1 MRELDV
7 KSGMARRILSI
18 DALRGFDMM
27 WIMGFG
33 QTLRKVGEVV
43 GTDWGA
49 ALAYQM
55 KHVYWAGLHL
65 HDLIFPTFIF
75 LAGASWP
82 FSLEK
87 HCAKG
92 MTDGQIFFRHVLKR
106 FVLLFCLGLITS
118 GLLGFNFIK
127 LRYMS
132 VLGRIACAW
141 FVAATTLLF
150 LKPRKTAVAFVLMLA
165 GYMLALRFLPGL
177 IDPGCTKPWS
187 SDTGNLV
194 FMFDRMVTGVHFEKF
209 GGEGI
214 LSAFF
219 GTSGCAYLGIFSGLM
234 LKREDWTAMRKSVT
248 LAAFSSALSAA
259 GVAASTVCPCVKNM
273 WSPTFVLMSGA
284 IASALLAL
292 FHWLIDVKGWTGW
305 SFFFRVIGMNAITI
319 YVLRCFVDFS
329 VTSRR
334 FLWGTLKLLP
344 QEWSEPVVL
353 AGSFIVCWVLLLFLY
368 RKKIFLKV

>member
-1 MRELDV
+1 MEGPC
-7 KSGMARRILSI
+7 SGNVAKGRILSI

-55 KHVYWAGLHL
+55 KHVYWTGLHI
-65 HDLIFPTFIF
+65 HDMIFPTFVF

-82 FSLEK
+82 FSLARQR
-87 HCAKG
+87 AKG
-92 MTDGQIFFRHVLKR
+92 LTDGQIFFRRVLKR
-106 FVLLFCLGLITS
+106 FVILFCLGLLTS
-118 GLLGFNFIK
+118 GILGFNFMR
-127 LRYMS
+127 LLYMS

-150 LKPRKTAVAFVLMLA
+150 LKPRKTVVAAVVMFF
-165 GYMLALRFLPGL
+165 GYWAALRYLPGL
-177 IDPGCTKPWS
+177 IEPGCDPCA
-187 SDTGNLV
+187 
-194 FMFDRMVTGVHFEKF
+194 MI

-214 LSAFF
+214 LAAFF
-219 GTSGCAYLGIFSGLM
+219 GASGCAYLGIFSGLI
-234 LKREDWTAMRKSVT
+234 LQRAGWTAERKSAT
-248 LAAFSSALSAA
+248 LAAFSIALSAA
-259 GVAASTVCPCVKNM
+259 AVAASTVCPCVKVIV
-273 WSPTFVLMSGA
+273 WTPTFVLVTCA

-292 FHWLIDVKGWTGW
+292 FHWLIDVRGWAGW

-319 YVLRCFVDFS
+319 YVLRCFVDFK

-334 FLWGTLKLLP
+334 LLWGTIKLLP
-344 QEWSEPVVL
+344 PEWNEPIVL
-353 AGSFIVCWVLLLFLY
+353 AGAFVVCWLLLLFLY
-368 RKKIFLKV
+368 RKRIFLKV